1 MAYEQ
6 EDAMSLENHIKRIIG
21 EHADLD
27 RQIDRME
34 RTGRITDPSLP
45 SMKKQRLMLKDEIR
59 RLQDLRSSK
68 IA

>member
-1 MAYEQ
+1 MVYEQ
-6 EDAMSLENHIKRIIG
+6 EDLMSLENHIKRIVR

-34 RTGRITDPSLP
+34 RSDQITDLSLP